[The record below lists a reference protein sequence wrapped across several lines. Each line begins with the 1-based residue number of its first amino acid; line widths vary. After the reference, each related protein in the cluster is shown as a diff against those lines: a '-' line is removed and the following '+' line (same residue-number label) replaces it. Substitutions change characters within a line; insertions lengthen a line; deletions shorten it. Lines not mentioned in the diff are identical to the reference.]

1 MRFMPADSA
10 LVLSFAAVLASWAP
24 YVAALDREG
33 AVDAA
38 KRQLKSKCTAA
49 TPCTFSAKAEGA
61 KWYVRVEFTK
71 RNSPEEKPSPYPGG
85 HAILIFDQTGKLVG
99 RVEGK

>member
-1 MRFMPADSA
+1 MAANRG
-10 LVLSFAAVLASWAP
+10 LVLPIAVVLGSWAL
-24 YVAALDREG
+24 YAAALDRAG

-38 KRQLKSKCTAA
+38 KRQLKSRCASATA
-49 TPCTFSAKAEGA
+49 CTFTAKAEGG

-71 RNSPEEKPSPYPGG
+71 RDSPPEKPSVDPGG

>member
-1 MRFMPADSA
+1 MAARRA
-10 LVLSFAAVLASWAP
+10 LVLPIAVVLGSWAP
-24 YVAALDREG
+24 YAAALDREG

-38 KRQLKSKCTAA
+38 KRQLKSKCTPA

-61 KWYVRVEFTK
+61 KWYVRVEFNG
-71 RNSPEEKPSPYPGG
+71 R

-99 RVEGK
+99 RVDGK

>member
-1 MRFMPADSA
+1 MAANRA
-10 LVLSFAAVLASWAP
+10 LLLPIAVVLGSWALC
-24 YVAALDREG
+24 VAALDREG

-38 KRQLKSKCTAA
+38 KRQLKSKCTSA
-49 TPCTFSAKAEGA
+49 TPCTFSAKAEGS

-99 RVEGK
+99 RVDGQ

>member
-1 MRFMPADSA
+1 MPADSA

-71 RNSPEEKPSPYPGG
+71 RNG